1 MNLQTMSSV
10 SAELILRYYENE
22 PMSFLEHMDD
32 EAMWYGPAEG
42 QFIRGREEMI
52 RAWSREE
59 HPLTFTVASMK
70 TRANSAHPSSCNVM
84 LTYTVVTHYP
94 NGHDISVFQRTL
106 LCWGERTVTDEN
118 GRKSK
123 IPRIMVC
130 HISNPHRKHDEDHIY
145 PKNYDQVYAGHHVM
159 PQQGQRLHFH
169 GTDRSEFYYL
179 SDSILWVEA
188 AKGGRHCVLHT
199 AEDNAEILA
208 TITELADRYP
218 RLFLRCHQSFLVN
231 PNYIRAIRRFEVE
244 LSDGTTLPIPE
255 KKYTAFREQAEKLL

>member
-84 LTYTVVTHYP
+84 LTYTVVTHDP
-94 NGHDISVFQRTL
+94 NGHDISVFVNLDDGAGDPYGEKAVAGKLIPCKIL
-106 LCWGERTVTDEN
+106 L
-118 GRKSK
+118 
-123 IPRIMVC
+123 
-130 HISNPHRKHDEDHIY
+130 HDHY
-145 PKNYDQVYAGHHVM
+145 
-159 PQQGQRLHFH
+159 
-169 GTDRSEFYYL
+169 
-179 SDSILWVEA
+179 
-188 AKGGRHCVLHT
+188 
-199 AEDNAEILA
+199 
-208 TITELADRYP
+208 RYP
-218 RLFLRCHQSFLVN
+218 VLNHRHLPCHPLIIICLKI
-231 PNYIRAIRRFEVE
+231 YIGIRNRYRV
-244 LSDGTTLPIPE
+244 IN
-255 KKYTAFREQAEKLL
+255 R